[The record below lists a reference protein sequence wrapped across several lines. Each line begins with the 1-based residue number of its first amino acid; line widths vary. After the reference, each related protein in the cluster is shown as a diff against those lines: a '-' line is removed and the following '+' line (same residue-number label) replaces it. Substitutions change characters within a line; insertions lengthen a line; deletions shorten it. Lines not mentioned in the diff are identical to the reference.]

1 MQLSSVTA
9 FGKALVHQVLDDGVM
24 DLAAGLAYRF
34 LFAVFPF
41 AIFLAALA
49 SFIAPWLGLGD
60 PTNEIISAIG
70 DNLPPDVASQLAPQL
85 QAVLGEARP
94 GLLSIAAVG
103 ALWVA
108 TTGISSLITAMNKA
122 YDVDETR
129 NFLRKTG
136 LALLL
141 TLVAS
146 AGILVS
152 FATLVGGSILTQQA
166 VQALGVSPGLW
177 NTIALLRFPLVLVL
191 VALAVAALFRF
202 GPNVAVSFRW
212 TAVGGVVFA
221 IGWVVATAIF
231 GIYVANF
238 ASYANTYGALGGVV
252 VLMLWF
258 YITALLLLVAA
269 EITSLLATQNEPE
282 RLQARRD
289 EVAVDA
295 GDDDRVDDEAG
306 PPIVRPR
313 RVALDATSS
322 TAAAAEVNR
331 TPPAGGPRLAPARPT
346 SPSPTPPR
354 AAAPGDA
361 PRGTPRALARRSAAV
376 APGRP
381 DVASASSDPLAAR
394 WPRRVFAIVV
404 LIVGGIAGAA
414 AAMLAGPRDG
424 PSGRS

>member
-9 FGKALVHQVLDDGVM
+9 FGKALVHQVLDDRVM

-94 GLLSIAAVG
+94 GLLSIAAVS
-103 ALWVA
+103 ALWVM
-108 TTGISSLITAMNKA
+108 TGGISSLITAMNKA

-129 NFLRKTG
+129 NYLRKTG

-152 FATLVGGSILTQQA
+152 FVTLVGGSILTQQA

-252 VLMLWF
+252 VLMVWF

-289 EVAVDA
+289 EIAVDA

-306 PPIVRPR
+306 APIVRPR

-331 TPPAGGPRLAPARPT
+331 TPPAGGPRLAP
-346 SPSPTPPR
+346 
-354 AAAPGDA
+354 
-361 PRGTPRALARRSAAV
+361 
-376 APGRP
+376 
-381 DVASASSDPLAAR
+381 
-394 WPRRVFAIVV
+394 
-404 LIVGGIAGAA
+404 
-414 AAMLAGPRDG
+414 
-424 PSGRS
+424 